1 MGVCNQW
8 LLIWGSCPWLEI
20 MQMGPGPGW
29 LKSVVWD
36 YFTNKDMLLIAFK
49 GILVLD
55 FVKPLVL

>member
-1 MGVCNQW
+1 
-8 LLIWGSCPWLEI
+8 

-36 YFTNKDMLLIAFK
+36 YFTDKNMLLIAFK